1 MTTIELT
8 SPAALSD
15 PAVEASRVPLAVRV
29 RRWLL
34 VASPVLAGL
43 FAILGAGADPSGGM
57 SGQEM
62 WEIYAAE
69 PGRLQWKSFGFHWSY
84 AFWIAPA
91 LLLAPYVRA
100 RGAWLA
106 TIAAVVAFVGMT
118 TLPGLLIID
127 FYDSAIGQ
135 VAGAGTTEH
144 VNELMRDTMWA
155 ARAIAIPGFLGFA
168 LALPLAGIAIWRAGL
183 VRWWGPATA
192 VAALAA
198 FLLSGV
204 TWWGAALAAA
214 FLILFAVAVEQATR
228 LPRAA

>member
-8 SPAALSD
+8 GPTPLSR
-15 PAVEASRVPLAVRV
+15 PAVEARRVPLAVRV

-43 FAILGAGADPSGGM
+43 FAVLGAAADPAAGISG
-57 SGQEM
+57 SEM
-62 WEIYAAE
+62 WGIYADE
-69 PGRLQWKSFGFHWSY
+69 PGRLQWRSFGFHWSY

-106 TIAAVVAFVGMT
+106 TVAAVVAFVGMT
-118 TLPGLLIID
+118 TLPGLLIVD

-135 VAGAGTTEH
+135 VAGVGTTEQ
-144 VNELMRDTMWA
+144 VNELMRETMWGA
-155 ARAIAIPGFLGFA
+155 KAIAIPGLLGFA
-168 LALPLAGIAIWRAGL
+168 LALPLAGLAVWRAGL
-183 VRWWGPATA
+183 VRSWAAALP

-198 FLLSGV
+198 FLGSGV
-204 TWWGAALAAA
+204 MSWGAVLAAA
-214 FLILFAVAVEQATR
+214 FLALFAAAIERGTRHARVA
-228 LPRAA
+228 